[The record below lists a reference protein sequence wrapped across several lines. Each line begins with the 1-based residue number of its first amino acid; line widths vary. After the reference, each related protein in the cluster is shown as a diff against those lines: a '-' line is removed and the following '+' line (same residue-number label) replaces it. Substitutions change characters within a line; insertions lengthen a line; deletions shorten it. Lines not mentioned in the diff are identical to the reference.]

1 MATMRAAQMSTQDEN
16 SVLVQAMGG
25 GGGLGGGSGLTKP
38 AARAFGTSLGS
49 GGKAST
55 GLQKPARKALGN
67 ITNQTS
73 RRALGDITNN
83 VKPAPQAPNVKP
95 QSVAAPE
102 VTRRD
107 NDIFT
112 WAAEGVEQLAGKS
125 GRQQD
130 ADRQLASTQDAVRR
144 ADWLLAG
151 AGSMPRAPG
160 QSHASQELASKPLPD
175 MLHAPPIH
183 SQQAP
188 ICDPSAA
195 AMEFEVDDAPEPTEE
210 PCARLCVTLAL
221 PTA

>member
-83 VKPAPQAPNVKP
+83 VKPAPQAPNVKVCP
-95 QSVAAPE
+95 
-102 VTRRD
+102 
-107 NDIFT
+107 
-112 WAAEGVEQLAGKS
+112 
-125 GRQQD
+125 
-130 ADRQLASTQDAVRR
+130 STFKTKG
-144 ADWLLAG
+144 WLLMALVVCFGYG
-151 AGSMPRAPG
+151 A
-160 QSHASQELASKPLPD
+160 
-175 MLHAPPIH
+175 
-183 SQQAP
+183 
-188 ICDPSAA
+188 
-195 AMEFEVDDAPEPTEE
+195 
-210 PCARLCVTLAL
+210 
-221 PTA
+221 